1 MEDSGSFALL
11 VADVNFVLAMSDA
24 SASSVPVSSLTLA
37 LVMVIDVPI
46 LFHALS
52 IDLALDPLLV
62 LVLVLVILVGEL
74 AANEAS
80 RRLASSLCIGN
91 GSLSDILMEEMQG
104 KQSCGILYCIEW

>member
-24 SASSVPVSSLTLA
+24 SASSLPVSSLTLA
-37 LVMVIDVPI
+37 FVMVIDVPI

-62 LVLVLVILVGEL
+62 LVLVLVLVVLVLL

-104 KQSCGILYCIEW
+104 KQSGGILYCI

>member
-37 LVMVIDVPI
+37 FVMVIDVPI

-62 LVLVLVILVGEL
+62 LVLVLVVLVLL

-104 KQSCGILYCIEW
+104 KKSGGTLYCIEW